1 MDRRRVSP
9 TRLAFSESIGVEL
22 ILAGA
27 IFYMKDDVV
36 TIINEILAKMKAQPD
51 WEVFE
56 VDGQGSFTLREVH
69 SSWAQELSLIDVV
82 LHPIPRNQGL
92 HLAAADDG

>member
-51 WEVFE
+51 CEVFE

-69 SSWAQELSLIDVV
+69 S
-82 LHPIPRNQGL
+82 R
-92 HLAAADDG
+92 AALVCMLP